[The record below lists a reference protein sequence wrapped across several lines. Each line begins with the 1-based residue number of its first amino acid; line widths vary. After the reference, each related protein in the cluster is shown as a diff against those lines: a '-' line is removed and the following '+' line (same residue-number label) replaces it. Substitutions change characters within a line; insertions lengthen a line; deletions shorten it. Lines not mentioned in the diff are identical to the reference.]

1 MVIRFTTLM
10 LILVSRAMFAAQCAV
25 KWYAGKYGRL
35 YARLFGQYDVSL
47 EVCTYIVSFWIS
59 LDLVISKGALLLE
72 SLCVPS
78 DQQDDGNSCGYY
90 PTCKGMAASIGHGL
104 PRDTG
109 RLFVLH

>member
-47 EVCTYIVSFWIS
+47 EVCTYIVSFWQF
-59 LDLVISKGALLLE
+59 DALFFRHAD
-72 SLCVPS
+72 P
-78 DQQDDGNSCGYY
+78 DARKNRYDGSW
-90 PTCKGMAASIGHGL
+90 
-104 PRDTG
+104 
-109 RLFVLH
+109 